1 MRRDI
6 PHNKTW
12 ASATSTALRTRRPV
26 REVASGGA
34 GGSLSA
40 MEVVKAF
47 RGRVTYRM
55 LDYWLRMGIASC
67 SNASDGSGSRRSFDR
82 AEIAA
87 LDDIIE
93 IRAKTLETLAEFS
106 SGELFAERLAYH
118 RGAERLHLVGDDR
131 A

>member
-1 MRRDI
+1 MREI
-6 PHNKTW
+6 PHNKVW
-12 ASATSTALRTRRPV
+12 ASAAATAQNRRH
-26 REVASGGA
+26 REAAPGGI
-34 GGSLSA
+34 GGQMSA

-67 SNASDGSGSRRSFDR
+67 SNSSEGSGSRRSFDQ

-93 IRAKTLETLAEFS
+93 IRARTLEVLAQFS

-118 RGAERLHLVGDDR
+118 RSAERLRLVGDDS